1 LPRVFASAARR
12 QAFPPIVV
20 LSWNW
25 SLVQSAAPATY
36 RPHWFCEPT
45 TPLAAAPVLWVSA
58 TDAAGG
64 RFRSPGSYLSA
75 SSTFLQSLD
84 HPTLAV
90 PPQRGSTSRELSRPS
105 AHAVRRVHYDGLCL
119 PAGSAFRVCLPSWRF
134 SPRRALP
141 TLFQIGSA
149 HGIHPSELTPRNGRR
164 GISAA
169 LTHVPLVLG
178 ASTRPKAYGDAK
190 NTGFW
195 ALVPPRVP
203 CGWAEPLSPVA
214 AGGSL
219 GFRPSRG
226 FSPLGLP
233 RPSPRLLL
241 RAWRLGRRWPPE
253 PRAPESIDHRAAS
266 RHVAV
271 PDPFWGSCTFPR
283 PDVRASG
290 NPGYEFT
297 SPGTHHYW

>member
-1 LPRVFASAARR
+1 LPFRVFASAARR
-12 QAFPPIVV
+12 QVFPPVVV

-25 SLVQSAAPATY
+25 SLVQSAASATY

-45 TPLAAAPVLWVSA
+45 SPLAAAPVLWVST

-75 SSTFLQSLD
+75 SFTFLQSLD
-84 HPTLAV
+84 RPTLAV

-105 AHAVRRVHYDGLCL
+105 ALAERRVHYDGLCL
-119 PAGSAFRVCLPSWRF
+119 PTGSAFRVWLPSWRF

-149 HGIHPSELTPRNGRR
+149 HGIYPSELSPRNGRR
-164 GISAA
+164 DIPAP
-169 LTHVPLVLG
+169 LTHLPLALS
-178 ASTRPKAYGDAK
+178 ASGRPKANGDTAS
-190 NTGFW
+190 TGFW
-195 ALVPPRVP
+195 ALVPSRVP
-203 CGWAEPLSPVA
+203 DGWAEPLSPVA

-226 FSPLGLP
+226 FSPPGLS

-241 RAWRLGRRWPPE
+241 RA
-253 PRAPESIDHRAAS
+253 
-266 RHVAV
+266 
-271 PDPFWGSCTFPR
+271 
-283 PDVRASG
+283 
-290 NPGYEFT
+290 
-297 SPGTHHYW
+297 